1 MNDDLR
7 QSGEPVQ
14 ADDAEAH
21 VLGAPAEP
29 LRPVYGLI
37 AEFLEPE
44 TVVAATKAAYEDGYR
59 MMDAYS
65 PMPVEGLAE
74 ALGFRRNKM
83 PLIVLIGGLTGGIGA
98 FLMQWFSATI
108 HYPIIVAGRPFNSWP
123 SFMPIVFEM
132 TVLIASFAA
141 VFGMLGLNGLP
152 RPHHPIFNA
161 PNFALASRSRFFLCI
176 QSNDPRFDLD
186 ETRAFLNGLD
196 PKAVSI
202 VRF

>member
-1 MNDDLR
+1 MNEDPHPQDPIR
-7 QSGEPVQ
+7 AE
-14 ADDAEAH
+14 DAEAH

-29 LRPVYGLI
+29 LPPIYGLI
-37 AEFLEPE
+37 AEFLKPDA
-44 TVVAATKAAYEDGYR
+44 VVAAAEASYAQGYR

-74 ALGFRRNKM
+74 ALGFHRNKIPM
-83 PLIVLIGGLTGGIGA
+83 IVLAGGLTGGIGA

-123 SFMPIVFEM
+123 SFMPIVFEL

-161 PNFALASRSRFFLCI
+161 PGFALASRSRFFLCI
-176 QSNDPRFDLD
+176 QSNDPLFDPD
-186 ETRAFLNGLD
+186 ETRAFLQGLD
-196 PKAVSI
+196 PKTVSI